1 MEQQY
6 LAVHCRSDRA
16 PTLTAHAIL
25 VLQPCYSYHPHRSA
39 GAAARARR
47 LHRKVKA
54 RHPRT
59 PVAVAVAALAY
70 VCYTSTIVHSQ
81 TTDESEMHAC
91 MAACTMHH
99 ANSNGCA
106 WHAMHAILLLPW
118 KHRAIR
124 HPIRTKRKYYGASR
138 HDDDAVPARDRACM
152 SMAWLRV

>member
-47 LHRKVKA
+47 LHRKVKGTHA
-54 RHPRT
+54 CSSSSSSASVRLLH
-59 PVAVAVAALAY
+59 
-70 VCYTSTIVHSQ
+70 IHH
-81 TTDESEMHAC
+81 TTGESEMHAC
-91 MAACTMHH
+91 MHH

-118 KHRAIR
+118 RWR
-124 HPIRTKRKYYGASR
+124 GSTGPPVTRTSRNASTTER
-138 HDDDAVPARDRACM
+138 RGMMTTLSRDRACM